1 MPMMNCLRSCNDFL
15 PPGKLVAGLLC
26 RWATGRFYRVCR
38 ERPTAHAR
46 KTAVRP
52 GQSPHAVAQSQ
63 ISRGSFPASAGNA
76 SEEREDY
83 LTNRPPELRVRIL
96 AKVAEYEAFD
106 PNERELRLRAT
117 ELRWYL
123 MPLLRDSPTNRPARL
138 AQIPD
143 DVRDLVQAR
152 LDGWVLLPPT
162 LQQEFLDNEH
172 ILLYFAR
179 LDVSNR
185 TPELSITVP
194 SGAERAHWDSLSEP
208 ERRQVAAGFNH
219 LFELSAEEKQL
230 ALNTLSEAERQQMEA
245 TLKSFAKMPPD
256 QRAECEN
263 AFARFASMTTLEKA
277 EFLKSA
283 ERWSA
288 MSPAERQAWRDLVV
302 NVPQWPP
309 LPIGFMMPVPGAA
322 KPGMATNLN

>member
-1 MPMMNCLRSCNDFL
+1 MIFSRQASWGLACCVAWQLGAFTVVAENAPPPMPVKLLSAPAKAL
-15 PPGKLVAGLLC
+15 TPPPSHKSPVDLFRHLL
-26 RWATGRFYRVCR
+26 AM
-38 ERPTAHAR
+38 P
-46 KTAVRP
+46 P
-52 GQSPHAVAQSQ
+52 
-63 ISRGSFPASAGNA
+63 
-76 SEEREDY
+76 EEREDY

-179 LDVSNR
+179 LDISNR
-185 TPELSITVP
+185 TPELSITAP

-309 LPIGFMMPVPGAA
+309 LPIGFVMPVPGAA
-322 KPGMATNLN
+322 KPGRATNLN